1 MKKRPPIFRF
11 AHSFA
16 FLAFASVSANVA
28 ALPAFPNA
36 EGYGTQTTGG
46 RGGTICEVTTLN
58 DTGFGSL
65 RDCVEVQT
73 GARTVVFRV
82 GGTIALS
89 RDIVINTAHSYLTIA
104 GQTATGGG
112 IQLKN
117 WGFAIQDG
125 GHDIVIRY
133 LRVRPGSNACIAQG
147 GGSCDSVN
155 AFTLLGRTI
164 EKRVYN
170 VVLDHISAQWGVDQ
184 NMNVWDSVS
193 DVTIQNS
200 IIAEGATSGHSKGS
214 HSMGFLAG
222 GDIVIDTTHPRTM
235 SIHHSLFAH
244 NGDRNPR
251 VDDPSIFDFRNNVI
265 YYSNIAANFKMEYPV
280 SSYPAIFNT
289 VKANFINNVYKKSP
303 ASGNSF
309 VLELDDQSR
318 MYISGNFTHA
328 YPAGTANDFNMGN
341 INGRLKII
349 NQLTTPIATPAVTTD
364 ATTQVLTKVLANAG
378 ARLPTRDSIDTRIMN
393 DVVNGTGTIG
403 QDQNNWPTLAN
414 GTASTDTD
422 HDGMPDAWETAQG
435 LNPNDAIDHNGD
447 KNNNGYTNVED
458 YLNSLAQ

>member
-1 MKKRPPIFRF
+1 MKKRFPIFRF
-11 AHSFA
+11 APSVA
-16 FLAFASVSANVA
+16 FLALTSISANIA
-28 ALPAFPNA
+28 ALPAFPSA

-65 RDCVEVQT
+65 RDCVEMQT
-73 GARTVVFRV
+73 GPRTVVFRV
-82 GGTIALS
+82 GGTIALT
-89 RDIVINTAHSYLTIA
+89 RDIVINAARSYLTIA

-112 IQLKN
+112 IQLRN
-117 WGFAIQDG
+117 WGFAIKDG

-147 GGSCDSVN
+147 GGACDSVN
-155 AFTLLGRTI
+155 AFTLLGSTI

-200 IIAEGATSGHSKGS
+200 IIAAGATAGHSKGS

-222 GDIVIDTTHPRTM
+222 GDIAIDTTHPRTI

-244 NGDRNPR
+244 NEDRNPR
-251 VDDPSIFDFRNNVI
+251 VNGPTIFDFRNNVV
-265 YYSNIAANFKMEYPV
+265 YYSRIAANFKME
-280 SSYPAIFNT
+280 SSLTPYPAIFNT
-289 VKANFINNVYKKSP
+289 TKVNFINNVYKKSP
-303 ASGNSF
+303 TSGNSF
-309 VLELDDQSR
+309 MLELDDKSR
-318 MYISGNFTHA
+318 VYLSGNFTPA
-328 YPAGTANDFNMGN
+328 YPTGTANNFTMSN
-341 INGRLKII
+341 INGRLKNI
-349 NQLTTPIATPAVTTD
+349 NQLAAPIATPAVTTD
-364 ATTQVLTKVLANAG
+364 ATNQVLTKVLANVG
-378 ARLPTRDSIDTRIMN
+378 ARLPTRDSIDTRLMN
-393 DVVNGTGTIG
+393 DVLNGTGVIG

-414 GTASTDTD
+414 ATAPVDTD
-422 HDGMPDAWETAQG
+422 RDGMPDVWETAQG
-435 LNPNDAIDHNGD
+435 LNPNDAIDRNGD
-447 KNNNGYTNVED
+447 NNNNGYTNVED